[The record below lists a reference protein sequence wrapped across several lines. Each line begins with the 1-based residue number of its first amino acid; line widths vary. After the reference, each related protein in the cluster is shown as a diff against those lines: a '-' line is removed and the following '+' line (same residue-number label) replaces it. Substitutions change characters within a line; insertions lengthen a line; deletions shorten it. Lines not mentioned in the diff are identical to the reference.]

1 MHYSAL
7 ISDTMKKVDIMM
19 KNHPDASTEM
29 NIRRKEVESVCENIT
44 KQLSIIEDFN
54 KKLTAWLENQNAS

>member
-1 MHYSAL
+1 MHYSEL

-29 NIRRKEVESVCENIT
+29 NIRRKEVESVCDNIT
-44 KQLSIIEDFN
+44 KQLGIIEDFN